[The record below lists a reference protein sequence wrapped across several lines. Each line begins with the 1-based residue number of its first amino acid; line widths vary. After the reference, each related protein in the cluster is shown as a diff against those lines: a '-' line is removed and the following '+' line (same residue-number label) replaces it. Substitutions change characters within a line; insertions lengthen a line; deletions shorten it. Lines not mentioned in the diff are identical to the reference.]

1 MLDYINHIESTDVPA
16 LVLLHGYG
24 SNMQDLFS
32 LKPYLP
38 PVNIICLQAPKVL
51 SHESFAW
58 YDINWNNG
66 SKIIDSEE
74 VDRVANEVQ
83 NTLSS
88 WIDSNNLKGKLIIG
102 GFSQGA
108 ILSLAM
114 LKNAYNA
121 DGYVLMSGYML
132 PEWRYKIWEFDIPV
146 LQTHGTMDQVIPFDW
161 AKSGSELMKGNL
173 FTFKSYPMAHHLN
186 SECIQDVREFVEQF

>member
-1 MLDYINHIESTDVPA
+1 MLDYINHIENKDVPA

-51 SHESFAW
+51 GHEAFAW

-74 VDRVANEVQ
+74 VERVANEVQ
-83 NTLSS
+83 NTVSS

-102 GFSQGA
+102 GF
-108 ILSLAM
+108 
-114 LKNAYNA
+114 
-121 DGYVLMSGYML
+121 
-132 PEWRYKIWEFDIPV
+132 
-146 LQTHGTMDQVIPFDW
+146 
-161 AKSGSELMKGNL
+161 
-173 FTFKSYPMAHHLN
+173 
-186 SECIQDVREFVEQF
+186 

>member
-1 MLDYINHIESTDVPA
+1 MLDYINHVESNDAPT

-38 PVNIICLQAPKVL
+38 PVNILCLQAHKVL
-51 SHESFAW
+51 AHEAFAW

-74 VDRVANEVQ
+74 VDLVARMVQ
-83 NTLSS
+83 DTVST
-88 WIDSNNLKGKLIIG
+88 WVDSNNIHGKMIIG

-108 ILSLAM
+108 ILGLAM
-114 LKNAYNA
+114 LKNAFNA
-121 DGYVLMSGYML
+121 DGYVIMSGYML
-132 PEWRYKIWEFDIPV
+132 PEWRNTIWEFEIPV
-146 LQTHGTMDQVIPFDW
+146 LQTHGLMDEVIPFDW
-161 AKSGSELMKGNL
+161 AKSGSQFMKGNH

-186 SECIQDVREFVEQF
+186 SECIQDVSEFLEKF

>member
-1 MLDYINHIESTDVPA
+1 MLDYINHIENKDVPA

-51 SHESFAW
+51 GHEAFAW

-66 SKIIDSEE
+66 SKITDSEE
-74 VDRVANEVQ
+74 VERVANEVQ
-83 NTLSS
+83 NTVSS

-108 ILSLAM
+108 ILSLAI
-114 LKNAYNA
+114 LKSAYNA
-121 DGYVLMSGYML
+121 HGYVLMSGYML
-132 PEWRYKIWEFDIPV
+132 PEWRHKIWEFEIPV
-146 LQTHGTMDQVIPFDW
+146 LQTHGTMDEVIPFDW
-161 AKSGSELMKGNL
+161 AKRGSELMKGDH

-186 SECIQDVREFVEQF
+186 SECIQDVRKFVEQF

>member
-1 MLDYINHIESTDVPA
+1 MLDYINHIENTDVPV

-51 SHESFAW
+51 DHESFAW

-74 VDRVANEVQ
+74 VDRVTNEVQ

-114 LKNAYNA
+114 LKNTYDA
-121 DGYVLMSGYML
+121 DGYILMSGYML
-132 PEWRYKIWEFDIPV
+132 PEWKHKF
-146 LQTHGTMDQVIPFDW
+146 
-161 AKSGSELMKGNL
+161 GNL
-173 FTFKSYPMAHHLN
+173 TFPFFKRTAQWIKSFLLIGQKAVQ
-186 SECIQDVREFVEQF
+186 S

>member
-1 MLDYINHIESTDVPA
+1 MLDYINHIENKDVPA

-51 SHESFAW
+51 GHEAFAW

-74 VDRVANEVQ
+74 VNRVADEVQ
-83 NTLSS
+83 NTVSS

-132 PEWRYKIWEFDIPV
+132 PEWRDKIWEFDIPV
-146 LQTHGTMDQVIPFDW
+146 LQTTRGSAPSANRQNTAPTNEDPNCRII
-161 AKSGSELMKGNL
+161 AKPLRPQLDAGLRLLVAK
-173 FTFKSYPMAHHLN
+173 AA
-186 SECIQDVREFVEQF
+186 Q